1 MRHCCKGSADT
12 SLQIPPFLNHFPSPP
27 LISSHLISYTPIL
40 TISFTSIDD
49 CLTIMLAF
57 TKFMKTATVL
67 VLAILAIAS
76 PTPIAVP
83 RDDLAGVISA
93 PAEGTV
99 IAPGQAFDFAYGIHA
114 DYCSSSYNYSVWLMT
129 EMPQAF
135 SPSPTF
141 MTGYLFGTYDAANYP
156 GT

>member
-1 MRHCCKGSADT
+1 
-12 SLQIPPFLNHFPSPP
+12 
-27 LISSHLISYTPIL
+27 
-40 TISFTSIDD
+40 
-49 CLTIMLAF
+49 MLAF

-67 VLAILAIAS
+67 VLATLAIAS
-76 PTPIAVP
+76 PTPIALP

-141 MTGYLFGTYDAANYP
+141 TTGYLFGTYDAANYP